1 MQGFSQKRFLYIY
14 NCLHIRTENLEKEKY
29 VEVGL
34 DVANLSNV
42 KHLNNFEGFTIMFF
56 KAENA
61 DQRKTFFLDN
71 FTTWGWKNVYFISVD
86 LQLTILV

>member
-1 MQGFSQKRFLYIY
+1 MEQMTTIPGATTFRLPVKALALSAR
-14 NCLHIRTENLEKEKY
+14 
-29 VEVGL
+29 GL
-34 DVANLSNV
+34 D
-42 KHLNNFEGFTIMFF
+42 NFEGFTIMFF